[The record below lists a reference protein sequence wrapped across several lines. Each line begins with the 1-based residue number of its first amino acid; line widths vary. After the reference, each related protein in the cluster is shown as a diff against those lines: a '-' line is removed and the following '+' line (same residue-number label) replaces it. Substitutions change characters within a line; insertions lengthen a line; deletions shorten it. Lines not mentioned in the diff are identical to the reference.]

1 MMNLVNFLVN
11 LVNFLVNLVNKI
23 KGIARKL
30 SSYLYWLMLAATT
43 VGPGT
48 VVTCARAGAEFD
60 LNLIWALV
68 FATAMAFTLQEGT
81 ARLTIVSGRSLG
93 ECLREKYRHTN
104 YKLWDTAL
112 FCWLVAILVIVGNTF
127 IEVNCWAGGM
137 DAILAIP
144 GATELEGASAVGL
157 RVGSCVAYAVVVLV
171 LLFINRTKMLGD
183 ILGVVMMIMV
193 ALFISVVYYMGMDW
207 TKFGWGLVP
216 NIPAKT
222 ENSAEPAD
230 IIISLVG
237 TTCLGFNLFLGGEM
251 AKGGHL
257 GTAQFGIAISV
268 ISALVVST
276 LILIVGAGFHQDG
289 GPVTS
294 FTISQL
300 SLFIEQWVGE
310 DGVVIFAIGFIAA
323 ALSSMLTTPLAAA
336 ITAKTV
342 FSQHVSEVGHD
353 VNMDPSD
360 HGDDLADAD
369 ENTEGPR
376 KLPSSFYFGI
386 IFILVVISTITIAA
400 DADRTGVVLVAQ
412 TLNGCLLPFFAILL
426 LLCLND
432 PQFMEE
438 SPQRWWANLFLFIS
452 VLITLFLASNV
463 IIQKILGTLVWWAML
478 GSFVLAVVIMTLLC
492 VCTNLGRVLIN
503 SLIQGANALKKCVGI
518 GGEIGEE

>member
-1 MMNLVNFLVN
+1 MNLVNLMMNLVNFLVN
-11 LVNFLVNLVNKI
+11 LVNFLVNLVDGI

-60 LNLIWALV
+60 LSLIWALV

-237 TTCLGFNLFLGGEM
+237 TTSLGFNLFLGGEM

-257 GTAQFGIAISV
+257 GTAQWGIGISV
-268 ISALVVST
+268 ILALVVST

-336 ITAKTV
+336 ITANTV
-342 FSQHVSEVGHD
+342 FSQ
-353 VNMDPSD
+353 
-360 HGDDLADAD
+360 L
-369 ENTEGPR
+369 PR
-376 KLPSSFYFGI
+376 SFFFGI
-386 IFILVVISTITIAA
+386 IFGEVVISVVTIAA

-478 GSFVLAVVIMTLLC
+478 VSIVLAVVIMTMLC
-492 VCTNLGRVLIN
+492 ACTNLGRVLIL
-503 SLIQGANALKKCVGI
+503 SFEELILSFKKCVGI